1 MLRRAILVAAI
12 AVVASLSTASVSE
25 AQQANQQAY
34 GRSWGGGASSRDYS
48 RFNHYPYVYYP
59 HNLQKPVSYDHLYHR
74 YPKERQIPV
83 MRQDWHN
90 FYSMPHPY
98 HKGHHFTLDVF

>member
-1 MLRRAILVAAI
+1 MLNRVMRAAVCLLIVGLVHQAA
-12 AVVASLSTASVSE
+12 APQAE
-25 AQQANQQAY
+25 AAPPGQPGNW
-34 GRSWGGGASSRDYS
+34 GRFY
-48 RFNHYPYVYYP
+48 HYPYVYYP